1 MRLDIVPRS
10 TASSAPI
17 GTEDNLLD
25 SGSDPPSCAVSASSP
40 HAASKLPLDA
50 HVRDSTPTFQ
60 KLVADNAH
68 TWQAPD
74 PHFVSQLEEAAKDP
88 NLQSCSEQT
97 ENAMRMLLMHGIIV
111 NTDPSRR
118 TLGNF
123 IVQHLLQ
130 PTTPYDLQ
138 LTLDGEE
145 PMTVPTHTRLL
156 FVHLAVS
163 LNCTV
168 YLFSNRAMPRVYRPS
183 GGSFDR
189 SRVCGIFH
197 IVDSYLATSQYLVL
211 SFVNRTDKRRI
222 QRQDGQNAVI
232 SRSQSSSSAV
242 VPAPPTSSMSLTSSS
257 SSMAPSSTT
266 SHGQQTQPTHAR
278 YRAHARTRKR
288 QRAALG
294 DDERTLME
302 NALRAGCRQ
311 RLEKDVSKGIA
322 LLYKATKDPADR
334 KEISGTELKQSLIN
348 VPETPRYVLSNAETK
363 YRGTKTEPVLR
374 SSVRVRQ
381 DIARVASPSVIEVW
395 RATVRE
401 DFDSVWRTSIQ
412 EHEERDIARR
422 KNKGK
427 QVPNGKVNTE
437 NCDDE
442 SNETKDWRTCTVSV
456 KQILRQEFDEDD
468 YQRILELLD
477 DGQVYST
484 DLEDAMYNMVHK
496 QTLMVAG
503 GVLYESGTQQL
514 SLTDLLPPG
523 YPIEEGSATINVA
536 PLPNGLQKAIEEKS
550 QDVHKDIISLFDQN
564 HLDKMV
570 THFSKVEVASSEEQ
584 DHVARPRISA
594 KDKEDHPLWSALS
607 EGMARD
613 SRCPPIADR
622 DGHSD
627 LSRAHLRQCATAVEN
642 LWSGKVYTKS
652 LEYLLR
658 YLLVEWLAPERA
670 AANKERARKYAE
682 KKAARVAAR
691 SAARSS
697 HLARSHWRHAMRQLL
712 DKLACCIQSGQ
723 QAGVDKDLIL
733 VNDGDDEWGQEDL
746 NKDMDGVMEQIAQ
759 IDEDAQEHSSGSR
772 APASNDKSSSN
783 SNSRSRAINK
793 GKGRAT
799 PIISKLGES
808 SGEKTKEPN
817 RQTLRRLQALIK
829 VLLES
834 PSSKDSY
841 DLDHVKKSVFK
852 DCKFSEKEL
861 QVALQITNFLRPFV
875 PRRWQSEDE
884 VRQHTPH
891 VALRAPLALI
901 ANAVLRLLG
910 YSDYTRKIAPHVSAG
925 DLHGLLLGAPQLF
938 NVLCKADP
946 GHYDVAGQYG
956 DIASAEDIASTPANK
971 GLVFA
976 GFFDTTL
983 IDKICRDHGFSFGH
997 RMIYVD
1003 KYTLHL
1009 SGPQIKEGG
1018 DRHPVRSTF
1027 EARKKAGGNGE
1038 IGKWR
1043 REFRKSGLSKEQVEA
1058 KVDEAS
1064 AVADTK
1070 KEEREGPRKAVTDL
1084 RRQCTMFNHQ
1094 IKHCTPDNKPD
1105 LMSQLKEKQYT
1116 LRLAELQ
1123 LQKLDKAWDAAK
1135 KARNFWSRMLTGA
1148 KTAGKDKTGSTGH
1161 ESERPITMTKPTWDL
1176 PCAEDTPQH
1185 LDLQELLDSHR
1196 TKTVT
1201 NRTRIVVPWAED
1213 PGVKTLSENAFLTV
1227 EGITESINRYHLL
1240 HDLEKEPVLNKPREL
1255 TPEQRQAARQQAQN
1269 MKLPRAHR
1277 ITARQ
1282 VDEVSFG
1289 RHQRRAR
1296 ERLLGK
1302 DTHRD
1307 AKEALERISDPRTS
1321 LTTATTM
1328 EQVDAA
1334 VKARTPVTGV
1344 LRRFNRDPALVRLR
1358 RTGRHRQKRAWSRLA
1373 SHLRSSAADHTV
1385 QRLTPEEQGIGCV
1398 DPATGFCSRCRKYEI
1413 GKKGPAK
1420 SYHHPTHC
1428 IHTTPIVR
1436 PIALTG
1442 AAGSGVG
1449 SRLQGN
1455 FRLGGGKIREQHRQ
1469 YGVVVVTDEHMTSQ
1483 TCSICYMKTRPA
1495 RSRRMVDGKQK
1506 VVSLGGAKECTNPL
1520 CPAFK
1525 VGYTTRPR
1533 DTQACVCIGTS
1544 GFSAL
1549 TLRGGQVA
1557 EPAHGVGASKA
1568 EPNHGVGAFKVEP
1581 AHGVGA
1587 SKAEPNHGVGAFK
1600 VEPDHGVGS
1609 SKAEPNHGV
1618 GAINAE
1624 PDHGVGASKAEPDYG
1639 VGPGHAVPS
1648 HGVGTLREPISPFR
1662 SFLRPNE
1669 HQLTIA
1675 GGNTRHQLPGGSMVT
1690 PERDI
1695 A

>member
-10 TASSAPI
+10 TASSAPN

-25 SGSDPPSCAVSASSP
+25 SGSDPPSCTVSASSP
-40 HAASKLPLDA
+40 HAASKQSLDV
-50 HVRDSTPTFQ
+50 HVRGSTPTFQ

-74 PHFVSQLEEAAKDP
+74 PHFISQLEEAAKDP

-97 ENAMRMLLMHGIIV
+97 ENAMRMLLRHGIIV

-130 PTTPYDLQ
+130 PTTPYDLE

-145 PMTVPTHTRLL
+145 PMTGD
-156 FVHLAVS
+156 AQS
-163 LNCTV
+163 LPP
-168 YLFSNRAMPRVYRPS
+168 LQWEL
-183 GGSFDR
+183 DR

-197 IVDSYLATSQYLVL
+197 IVDSYLATSQYPVL

-222 QRQDGQNAVI
+222 ERQNAVI
-232 SRSQSSSSAV
+232 TRSQSSSSAV
-242 VPAPPTSSMSLTSSS
+242 VPAPPASSMSLISSSSTSSS
-257 SSMAPSSTT
+257 SAT

-278 YRAHARTRKR
+278 YRAYRRAPKRKR
-288 QRAALG
+288 AVLE
-294 DDERTLME
+294 DDERTLMK
-302 NALRAGCRQ
+302 NALRAGC
-311 RLEKDVSKGIA
+311 
-322 LLYKATKDPADR
+322 
-334 KEISGTELKQSLIN
+334 
-348 VPETPRYVLSNAETK
+348 VL
-363 YRGTKTEPVLR
+363 
-374 SSVRVRQ
+374 
-381 DIARVASPSVIEVW
+381 EVW

-401 DFDSVWRTSIQ
+401 DFDSVWNNSIQ
-412 EHEERDIARR
+412 EHEERDNARR
-422 KNKGK
+422 MNKGK
-427 QVPNGKVNTE
+427 QVLPGKVNKE
-437 NCDDE
+437 NCEDE
-442 SNETKDWRTCTVSV
+442 SSETKDWRTCTVSV

-496 QTLMVAG
+496 QTLMVASG
-503 GVLYESGTQQL
+503 ALYESGTQQL

-564 HLDKMV
+564 HLDKRV

-613 SRCPPIADR
+613 SRCPPVADR

-642 LWSGKVYTKS
+642 LWSGKVYRKS

-723 QAGVDKDLIL
+723 QAGVDKVLKDIRLLYAKKPEPASCAEPFHSLPPPPSDLIL

-772 APASNDKSSSN
+772 GPASNDKSSSN
-783 SNSRSRAINK
+783 SNSRGRASNK
-793 GKGRAT
+793 AKGRAT
-799 PIISKLGES
+799 PVISNLGES

-834 PSSKDSY
+834 PSSKDYY
-841 DLDHVKKSVFK
+841 DLGHVKKSVFK

-925 DLHGLLLGAPQLF
+925 DLHGLLLGTPQLF
-938 NVLCKADP
+938 NVLCKATP

-956 DIASAEDIASTPANK
+956 DIAQAEDIASTPANK
-971 GLVFA
+971 GLIFA

-983 IDKICRDHGFSFGH
+983 IDKICRNHGFSFGH

-1009 SGPQIKEGG
+1009 TGPQIKEGG

-1027 EARKKAGGNGE
+1027 EARKKAGGSGE

-1043 REFRKSGLSKEQVEA
+1043 REFRKSGLSKEQVGT

-1094 IKHCTPDNKPD
+1094 IKHCTPDNKPA

-1123 LQKLDKAWDAAK
+1123 LQKLDKVWDAAK

-1148 KTAGKDKTGSTGH
+1148 KTAGKDKAGSAGH

-1196 TKTVT
+1196 TKTAT
-1201 NRTRIVVPWAED
+1201 NRTRIIVPWAED
-1213 PGVKTLSENAFLTV
+1213 PGVKTLSENVFLTV

-1240 HDLEKEPVLNKPREL
+1240 HDLEKEPVLEKLREL
-1255 TPEQRQAARQQAQN
+1255 TPEQRQAVRQQAQN

-1289 RHQRRAR
+1289 RHQRRTR

-1302 DTHRD
+1302 DTHQD
-1307 AKEALERISDPRTS
+1307 AKAALETISDPRSS
-1321 LTTATTM
+1321 LTTATTL

-1334 VKARTPVTGV
+1334 VKTRTPVTRV
-1344 LRRFNRDPALVRLR
+1344 LRRFNQDPVLVRLR

-1373 SHLRSSAADHTV
+1373 SHLRSTAADHTT
-1385 QRLTPEEQGIGCV
+1385 QRLTPEEQGVGSV

-1413 GKKGPAK
+1413 SKKGPAK

-1436 PIALTG
+1436 PVALTG

-1483 TCSICYMKTRPA
+1483 TCSIRYNKTWPA

-1520 CPAFK
+1520 YPAFK

-1549 TLRGGQVA
+1549 KVA
-1557 EPAHGVGASKA
+1557 EPNHGVGAFNAEPDHGVGASKA
-1568 EPNHGVGAFKVEP
+1568 EPNHGVGA
-1581 AHGVGA
+1581 
-1587 SKAEPNHGVGAFK
+1587 
-1600 VEPDHGVGS
+1600 
-1609 SKAEPNHGV
+1609 
-1618 GAINAE
+1618 IYAE
-1624 PDHGVGASKAEPDYG
+1624 PDHGVGASKAKPSHDVGASEAEPDYG
-1639 VGPGHAVPS
+1639 VGPGHEEPS

-1690 PERDI
+1690 PERGI